1 MADRV
6 RCAIY
11 TRKSTEEGLEQ
22 EFNSLDAQRE
32 ACAAYILSQRHEG
45 WRPLPDVYDDG
56 GFSGGNMQRPGLGQ
70 LMADVAARKV
80 DVIVV
85 YKVDRL
91 TWSLADFARIVDVLD
106 ASKASFVSVT
116 QSFNTTTSMGRLT
129 LNVLLSFA
137 QFERE
142 VTGERIRDK
151 IAASKRKGMWM
162 GGPVPLGYDV
172 VDRKLVVNKAEA
184 AQVRLIMKRYIELGS
199 VRTLADEL
207 TASGVRTK
215 VRPLRNGS
223 SLGGVSFSRGGLF
236 HLLSNCV
243 YIGKVRHKDQTY
255 AGIHDAI
262 IDREIWDRVQAALA
276 DKAPARKR
284 RNNIRHPSLLAGLI
298 FDGHGREMT
307 PSHAVKQAKRY
318 RYYIT
323 RDWQGGSP
331 AAWRVPAHDLEQIVI
346 GRLARHLAEEAH
358 VPQSGTISDYDQACA
373 EASANA
379 AELIDA
385 TDHQRAEII
394 ASLVRRIDVHQ
405 DRIELSLPH
414 SKAEPSVVLTASAAL
429 IRSGRQTRLVHPGPQ
444 MEGASPP
451 DEGLLRLVANAH
463 SAREAITAAGAR
475 SFDEVAEAS
484 GFTAHYFAQLA
495 RLGGLAPDIVNL
507 ILEGRQP
514 PALTRTRLARTKAL
528 PVSWEDQRRLFG
540 FA

>member
-1 MADRV
+1 VADWV

-22 EFNSLDAQRE
+22 EFNSLHAQRE

-45 WRPLPDVYDDG
+45 WRALPDIYDDG
-56 GFSGGNMQRPGLGQ
+56 GFSGGNMQRPGLVQ
-70 LMADVAARKV
+70 LLADVAACKV

-91 TWSLADFARIVDVLD
+91 TRSLADFARIVDVLD
-106 ASKASFVSVT
+106 AAKASFVSVT

-172 VDRKLVVNKAEA
+172 IDRKLVVNETEAE
-184 AQVRLIMKRYIELGS
+184 QVRLIMERYLELGS

-207 TASGVRTK
+207 AASGIRTK
-215 VRPLRNGS
+215 VRPLRDGS

-243 YIGKVRHKDQTY
+243 YVGKVRHKDQTY
-255 AGIHDAI
+255 AGVHDAI
-262 IDREIWDRVQAALA
+262 VERELWDQVQAALA

-284 RNNIRHPSLLAGLI
+284 RSNIRHPSQLAGLV
-298 FDGHGREMT
+298 FDAHGREMT
-307 PSHAVKQAKRY
+307 PTHAVKQAKRY

-323 RDWQGGSP
+323 RQREVGTP
-331 AAWRVPAHDLEQIVI
+331 APWRVPAHDLEQIVVA
-346 GRLARHLAEEAH
+346 RLARHLAEQDNI
-358 VPQSGTISDYDQACA
+358 PQNGTISDYDQACA
-373 EASANA
+373 EASTSA
-379 AELIDA
+379 AELIGAADS
-385 TDHQRAEII
+385 QRAEII
-394 ASLVRRIDVHQ
+394 ASLVCRIDVHI
-405 DRIELSLPH
+405 DRVELLTHHGAAGP
-414 SKAEPSVVLTASAAL
+414 AAVLTASAAL
-429 IRSGRQTRLVHPGPQ
+429 IRSGRQTRLVHPGLQ
-444 MEGASPP
+444 AEGSTRP
-451 DEGLLRLVANAH
+451 DEGLLRLIANAH
-463 SAREAITAAGAR
+463 SAREAIAAAGAR

-495 RLGGLAPDIVNL
+495 RLGGLAPDIVTS

-514 PALTRTRLARTKAL
+514 VALTRTRLARTKAL
-528 PVSWEDQRRLFG
+528 PVSWDDQRRLFG
-540 FA
+540 YA